1 MAEPPPVLTLLVE
14 KGARKGQSLQHRAG
28 RVLRIGRVVK
38 GNDLAVGDAGAS
50 QRHLDLTFLPPPAS
64 RWAATDLG
72 SSNGTLLNGAAL
84 VPTIPVPLSHGDR
97 IKIGESTILAVSIT
111 ADAGPE
117 PAATRRST
125 RHAAAAA
132 VATVEEDKAPA
143 VRRGRRKAPA
153 AADPPEAVKGEAEVA
168 PRRGGRKKALAAA
181 DLPEEGKEEAA
192 PVTRRGGRKKAVE
205 LPEVESEEEEEVLPG
220 GSSKAPVTTSLPP
233 QVQTTRS
240 TRAAARRAEAVGTGR
255 GKGEDERTRGGRG
268 RVTRQSARKA
278 KEAIDEEEEG
288 ELAVPGKQE
297 GTTANSASEVEV
309 PVALREP
316 AERTRKGRG
325 RAKASTRKAKD
336 PIIEEDAEKE
346 AEDGDVVGA
355 RECSGNP
362 PQVTAANGGDEKED
376 EGTTGGGEVNE
387 ASKAEADQV
396 VEERGDAPLAPR
408 DQEQIAPNGRAD
420 TGGAS
425 ADNDEEGKES
435 GREQG
440 RGIDHESRERIVPES
455 KSDGVGEEAE
465 EDGKREVSGGRGEEG
480 VCKNVNECPAGCN
493 LENMTLR
500 EWFVRIEEYI
510 LAKNHEAAEKAIAKV
525 GEQRRCFIEY
535 IKTLK

>member
-1 MAEPPPVLTLLVE
+1 MAEPPTVLTLLVE
-14 KGARKGQSLQHRAG
+14 KGPRMGQSLQHRAG
-28 RVLRIGRVVK
+28 RVLRVGRVVK

-84 VPTIPVPLSHGDR
+84 VPTIPVPLFHGDR

-132 VATVEEDKAPA
+132 AAVEEDKAPA

-168 PRRGGRKKALAAA
+168 PRRGGRKKALSAV
-181 DLPEEGKEEAA
+181 DPPEEGKEEAV
-192 PVTRRGGRKKAVE
+192 PVTSRGGRKKAVE

-220 GSSKAPVTTSLPP
+220 ESSKAPVTAPLPP

-240 TRAAARRAEAVGTGR
+240 TRAAARRAEAVGTGQ
-255 GKGEDERTRGGRG
+255 GKGEGERTRGGRG

-278 KEAIDEEEEG
+278 KEAMDEEEEG

-309 PVALREP
+309 SVALREP
-316 AERTRKGRG
+316 AERTRRGRG
-325 RAKASTRKAKD
+325 RAKASTRKGKD

-362 PQVTAANGGDEKED
+362 PQVIAANGGDEKED

-387 ASKAEADQV
+387 ASEAEADQV
-396 VEERGDAPLAPR
+396 VEEHGDAPLDLR
-408 DQEQIAPNGRAD
+408 DQAQIAPNGRANTRD
-420 TGGAS
+420 AS
-425 ADNDEEGKES
+425 ADKDEEGKES
-435 GREQG
+435 GREEG
-440 RGIDHESRERIVPES
+440 RDIDHESRERIVPES

-465 EDGKREVSGGRGEEG
+465 EDGKMEVSGGRGEVG
-480 VCKNVNECPAGCN
+480 VCKNVSECPAGCN

-525 GEQRRCFIEY
+525 GEQHRHFIEY